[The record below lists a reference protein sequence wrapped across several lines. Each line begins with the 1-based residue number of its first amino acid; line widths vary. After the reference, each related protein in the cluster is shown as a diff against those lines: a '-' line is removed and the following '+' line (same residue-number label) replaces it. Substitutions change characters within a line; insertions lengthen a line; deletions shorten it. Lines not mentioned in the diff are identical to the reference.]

1 MRIGIRL
8 VLLAVSA
15 TLLVPFPS
23 FAQKA
28 DVKAEVLKDWTEM
41 KNTMVKISN
50 EMPEDKFGYKST
62 PPQRSYGEQILH
74 VAGANVGL
82 LKALGGKTP
91 APTVNMKATS
101 KAEVIKALEDSFDY
115 GTSVINEQTPESMLE
130 QVKVP
135 PFMGGMASRAR
146 LVYLVIG
153 HAWDIYGQMA
163 VYLRLNGKVPPASQ
177 RP

>member
-1 MRIGIRL
+1 MRTALYLSLL
-8 VLLAVSA
+8 VTACALLAVS
-15 TLLVPFPS
+15 PS

-28 DVKAEVLKDWTEM
+28 DVKAEVLKDWTDM
-41 KNTMVKISN
+41 KNTMVKIST

-62 PPQRSYGEQILH
+62 PQQRSYGEQILH
-74 VAGANVGL
+74 IAGANANF
-82 LKALGGKTP
+82 LKALGGKAT
-91 APTVNMKATS
+91 APTINAKATA
-101 KAEVIKALEDSFDY
+101 KAEIVKALEDSFDF
-115 GTSVINEQTPESMLE
+115 GTALINEQTSDSMLD

-146 LVYLVIG
+146 LVNFLIG

-163 VYLRLNGKVPPASQ
+163 VYLRLNGHVPPASQ

>member
-1 MRIGIRL
+1 MRIALRPSWF
-8 VLLAVSA
+8 LAASL
-15 TLLVPFPS
+15 LLVPGPAL
-23 FAQKA
+23 AQKA
-28 DVKAEVLKDWTEM
+28 DVKAEVLKDWTDM
-41 KNTMVKISN
+41 KDTMVKIAN

-74 VAGANVGL
+74 VAGANANF
-82 LKALGGKTP
+82 LKALGGKAT
-91 APTVNMKATS
+91 APTINTKATS
-101 KAEVIKALEDSFDY
+101 KAEIVKALEESFDY
-115 GTSVINEQTPESMLE
+115 GIAAINEQTSDTILE

-146 LVYLVIG
+146 VVNFLIG

-163 VYLRLNGKVPPASQ
+163 VYLRLNGQVPPRSQ